1 MSYTIR
7 RIDYYNTTVHNDPG
21 EAFQVLTELAG
32 QNVNLLAFAGTPV
45 GPTRTQI
52 ALFPEESA
60 RLVDA
65 ARRVGLALDGPQP
78 ALLVQGDDELGAL
91 AKVHKDL
98 SRAGINV
105 YASTGVADGRGAF
118 GYILYIRPDDSE
130 RAAHLLGV

>member
-21 EAFQVLTELAG
+21 EAFEILTGLAG

-45 GPTRTQI
+45 GPTRTQL
-52 ALFPEESA
+52 ALFPEEGA
-60 RLVDA
+60 RLVEA

-78 ALLVQGDDELGAL
+78 ALLVQGDDELGAI
-91 AKVHKDL
+91 AAVQRDL
-98 SRAGINV
+98 SRAGIHI
-105 YASTGVADGRGAF
+105 YASTGVADGRGGF